1 VKKDIDIPESKD
13 VHMALVPE
21 ETSERSAAGWYAYVL
36 NQGLRPL
43 EMVLVVSEGHD
54 GSRKTSK
61 MRHSISLLP
70 ALSFAKVE
78 LVQEE
83 VLSLNNVFFVTY
95 FADNKLYEKRF
106 VFEKQ
111 NMATLE
117 LGPIPLLKKDG
128 IFAK

>member
-1 VKKDIDIPESKD
+1 
-13 VHMALVPE
+13 MALVPE
-21 ETSERSAAGWYAYVL
+21 KASEGSATDWYAYVL
-36 NQGLRPL
+36 NQGPRPL

-54 GSRKTSK
+54 RSRKTSK

-78 LVQEE
+78 LVLEE

-111 NMATLE
+111 DLATLK
-117 LGPIPLLKKDG
+117 LSPVPLLKKDG
-128 IFAK
+128 IFVK